1 MSFQQKIKKAIDL
14 SLPQIVIKK
23 ENSLFVKTAAVNA
36 SLHNT
41 MQLKDSKICNK
52 LSDIDSADYANIMRR
67 LW

>member
-23 ENSLFVKTAAVNA
+23 ENSLFVKTTAVNA

-41 MQLKDSKICNK
+41 M
-52 LSDIDSADYANIMRR
+52 
-67 LW
+67 